1 MGVVEDAV
9 VMRDDEHG
17 TLRCHGGTG
26 EQLHDGLARLV
37 IECRGGLIT
46 NDKSR
51 LMHECTSQSH
61 TLLLAAGEEA
71 RLRRGLRAD
80 AETVE

>member
-1 MGVVEDAV
+1 LGDDAVIHVCDALGVLDDAV

-46 NDKSR
+46 NDKF
-51 LMHECTSQSH
+51 
-61 TLLLAAGEEA
+61 GFYN
-71 RLRRGLRAD
+71 
-80 AETVE
+80 